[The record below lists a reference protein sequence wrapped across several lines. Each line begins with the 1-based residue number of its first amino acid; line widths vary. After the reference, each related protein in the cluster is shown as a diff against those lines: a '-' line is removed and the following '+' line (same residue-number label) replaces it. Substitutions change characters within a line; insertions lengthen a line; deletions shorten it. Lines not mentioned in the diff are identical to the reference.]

1 MAALWHQRRGTSVAG
16 RIGCAVEMCRRRD
29 NQGAARARGAAA
41 RQRYIMSV
49 TPAHR
54 HIHKLIAFR
63 RFSPPEVL
71 NAVFS
76 VLGLLSLYFLLEQT
90 RGTFVQAQHLA
101 RSVESSAYQ
110 SITSELLELHKL
122 HLEHPELRP
131 YFRNG
136 REIRPDDP
144 NYSKAVVLAEFQLD
158 FFDSFW
164 VQSEQM
170 PNILGHEGAAWKS
183 WVTYM
188 RDSFALSPIM
198 CRHLDSIKVWYTPQ
212 FVAFAKASCLP
223 GVISEVDETRAN
235 SHHRSVSFSQWKW
248 WRNRWTSG
256 ASRRP
261 AASRNTSPA

>member
-1 MAALWHQRRGTSVAG
+1 VLLRFAG
-16 RIGCAVEMCRRRD
+16 VDTTKA
-29 NQGAARARGAAA
+29 QRAREMPF
-41 RQRYIMSV
+41 RQRDIMSV

-63 RFSPPEVL
+63 RFSPYEVL

-136 REIRPDDP
+136 RDIGPDDP
-144 NYSKAVVLAEFQLD
+144 NYNRAIVLAEFQLD

-170 PNILGHEGAAWKS
+170 PNILGRQGAAWLS

-198 CRHLDSIKVWYTPQ
+198 CRHLDGIKTWYTPE
-212 FVAFAKASCLP
+212 FVAFARASCP
-223 GVISEVDETRAN
+223 KE
-235 SHHRSVSFSQWKW
+235 
-248 WRNRWTSG
+248 
-256 ASRRP
+256 
-261 AASRNTSPA
+261 

>member
-1 MAALWHQRRGTSVAG
+1 MTLVP
-16 RIGCAVEMCRRRD
+16 
-29 NQGAARARGAAA
+29 
-41 RQRYIMSV
+41 
-49 TPAHR
+49 PAHR

-131 YFRNG
+131 YFRGG
-136 REIRPDDP
+136 RDIRPDNP
-144 NYSKAVVLAEFQLD
+144 NYERALMLAEFQLD

-170 PNILGHEGAAWKS
+170 PNILGREGAAWVS
-183 WVTYM
+183 WVNYM
-188 RDSFALSPIM
+188 KDSFALSPIM
-198 CRHLDSIKVWYTPQ
+198 CRHLESIRTWYTPQ
-212 FVAFAKASCLP
+212 FVAFGKASCP
-223 GVISEVDETRAN
+223 KGMISQGNETTPNGHEPTRAPGQT
-235 SHHRSVSFSQWKW
+235 SHRWRSHRYAE
-248 WRNRWTSG
+248 R
-256 ASRRP
+256 
-261 AASRNTSPA
+261 